1 MKKRFAAAIN
11 CMDGRIQ
18 IPVIE
23 YMRSNHMIDCLDIIT
38 EAGPIRIL
46 SEGTDKTTIENIKKR
61 LEISVV
67 KHGSKIVAI
76 SGHHDCAG
84 NPEKK
89 ETQLKQILS
98 AIKVMK
104 MWELDVLII
113 GLWIDE
119 NWNVWEIKD
128 LINITGP

>member
-1 MKKRFAAAIN
+1 
-11 CMDGRIQ
+11 
-18 IPVIE
+18 
-23 YMRSNHMIDCLDIIT
+23 
-38 EAGPIRIL
+38 
-46 SEGTDKTTIENIKKR
+46 
-61 LEISVV
+61 VV

-104 MWELDVLII
+104 MWDFDVLII

-119 NWNVWEIKD
+119 KWNVWEISD
-128 LINITGP
+128 LINISGA

>member
-23 YMRSNHMIDCLDIIT
+23 YMRSNYMIDYLDIIT
-38 EAGPIRIL
+38 EAGPITIL
-46 SEGTDKTTIENIKKR
+46 SEGTDSTTIENIKKR

-67 KHGSKIVAI
+67 KHESKIVAI

-104 MWELDVLII
+104 MWDLDVLII

-119 NWNVWEIKD
+119 NWNVWEISD
-128 LINITGP
+128 LINITGA

>member
-23 YMRSNHMIDCLDIIT
+23 YMRSNYMIDCLDIIT

-46 SEGTDKTTIENIKKR
+46 SEGTDRTTIENIKKR

-104 MWELDVLII
+104 MWDFDVLII

-119 NWNVWEIKD
+119 KWNVWEISD
-128 LINITGP
+128 LINISGA

>member
-18 IPVIE
+18 SPVIE
-23 YMRSNHMIDCLDIIT
+23 HMRSIYMIDCLDIIT

-46 SEGTDKTTIENIKKR
+46 SEGTDRTTIENIKKR

-98 AIKVMK
+98 AIKVIK
-104 MWELDVLII
+104 MWDLDVMIV

-119 NWNVWEIKD
+119 NWNVWEIRD
-128 LINITGP
+128 LINSTGA